1 MKVIHSATN
10 SGACRDGI
18 KIKKIRN
25 NQKCPCESG
34 KKYKKC
40 CKKNVILNKV
50 HKLHSWRME
59 DDKQGRMVH
68 WWAQSLRGR
77 LKFETEDD

>member
-40 CKKNVILNKV
+40 CKKNVILNKADI
-50 HKLHSWRME
+50 LSWALYRPGGRKMGVLWR
-59 DDKQGRMVH
+59 KQR
-68 WWAQSLRGR
+68 
-77 LKFETEDD
+77 